1 MALDRWRRAARI
13 QLKRGSQRRCV
24 HRAPNVLPQ
33 ERPALARLHDV
44 VDFLLLGKVAP
55 LPHGVV
61 GKSPRRARAVL
72 RPLVRGQ
79 GREGVLKCIRVPL
92 GRDVVLRVH
101 RRFRRAHLPHVVS
114 GKARLVCSAI
124 LRPCGPVVSCRIIV
138 GPQAMDIECISG
150 EREDTGRRIPLARAC
165 VQVPRRTPRHSVHV
179 TLKVAGHC
187 ARLRIRERHEL
198 DEVHLSFHTPLHAT
212 HVQLRSSQVK
222 DRPVWGLREQ
232 PDDDVDV
239 GFRHIEHARPL
250 WHIEI
255 MFDVEHT
262 A

>member
-1 MALDRWRRAARI
+1 VALDRWRRAARI
-13 QLKRGSQRRCV
+13 QLKRGSQRRCA

-72 RPLVRGQ
+72 RPLVCCQ

-92 GRDVVLRVH
+92 GGDVVLRVH

-138 GPQAMDIECISG
+138 GPQAMDIECITG
-150 EREDTGRRIPLARAC
+150 EREDTGRRMALARAC

-187 ARLRIRERHEL
+187 AGLWIRERHEL
-198 DEVHLSFHTPLHAT
+198 DESSPLLSHSPSHNARSAQ
-212 HVQLRSSQVK
+212 VKSSQ
-222 DRPVWGLREQ
+222 DHPVLENCRMMTSMWGFGTLSTRG
-232 PDDDVDV
+232 PC
-239 GFRHIEHARPL
+239 GL
-250 WHIEI
+250 EI
-255 MFDVEHT
+255 TCVRC
-262 A
+262 